1 MEEPFR
7 NGLSERG
14 RERKVGHWVAGVF
27 GFYLISMFL
36 VPALMPA
43 NSVPQLSG
51 RANTL
56 DYAADDDW
64 GNDNHPE
71 DSEMG
76 HNQSAHGGSFAWSD
90 LNPYYAFVYGF
101 GDFNCHQ
108 KHERSWTINGNQMP
122 VCVRDVGIFLGL
134 TIGALAFSRRGL
146 NRWTLRDTFLTL
158 LPDEWMESI
167 YRVDRRMMAMLAIGL
182 GMSLPL
188 ILDGGIQF
196 LTSYES
202 VNPIRLATGIP
213 FGFVISWFF
222 ASSLASR
229 PVNFEGDARRVILP
243 SGARLMSESPPDT
256 SESE

>member
-7 NGLSERG
+7 NGLYERS
-14 RERKVGHWVAGVF
+14 REQKVARWIAGVF
-27 GFYLISMFL
+27 GFYLVSIFL

-43 NSVPQLSG
+43 DTVPELSG
-51 RANTL
+51 RANML
-56 DYAADDDW
+56 DYANEESW
-64 GNDNHPE
+64 GNDEHLE
-71 DSEMG
+71 GGQMG
-76 HNQSAHGGSFAWSD
+76 HNQSAHGGSFAWME

-134 TIGALAFSRRGL
+134 TIGAWWFSRRGL
-146 NRWTLRDTFLTL
+146 NRWTLRDTFLTI
-158 LPDEWMESI
+158 LPDSWMDSL

-188 ILDGGIQF
+188 ILDGGIQA
-196 LTSYES
+196 TTDYES
-202 VNPIRLATGIP
+202 VNPLRLATGVP

-229 PVNFEGDARRVILP
+229 PIQFDGDARRVMLP
-243 SGARLMSESPPDT
+243 AGARLMSEAPVTD
-256 SESE
+256 EAE